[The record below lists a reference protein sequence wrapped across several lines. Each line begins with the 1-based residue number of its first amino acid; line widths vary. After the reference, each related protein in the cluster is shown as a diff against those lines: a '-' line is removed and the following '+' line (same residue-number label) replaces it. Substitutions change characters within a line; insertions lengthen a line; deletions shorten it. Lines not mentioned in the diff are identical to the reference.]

1 MKYIFSVFQILRLD
15 FLLAL
20 TVGLEFPGTESVASS
35 PADQQSAAR
44 VETDQQSAVKL
55 NVEKK

>member
-1 MKYIFSVFQILRLD
+1 MRLN
-15 FLLAL
+15 FLITL
-20 TVGLEFPGTESVASS
+20 TVGLEFPGTESAASS